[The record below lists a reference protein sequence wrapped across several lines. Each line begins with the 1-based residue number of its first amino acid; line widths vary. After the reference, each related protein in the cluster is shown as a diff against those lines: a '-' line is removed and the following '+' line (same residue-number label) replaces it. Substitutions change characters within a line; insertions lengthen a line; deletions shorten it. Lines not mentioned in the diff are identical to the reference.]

1 MSFEMPQ
8 FSLALPEIVLLSA
21 LCVVL
26 IIDLFV
32 SDEKRVITFWLSLA
46 SLAATF
52 AATLASEPVVRTL
65 TFSASYVSDPLAS
78 VLKMAATLC
87 LALVFIYSRDYL
99 MRNALRKGEFY
110 LLSLFGLLGIFV
122 MVSANSLLT
131 MYLGL
136 EMLSLSLYALVAFDR
151 NSRICA
157 EAAMK
162 YFVLGAIASGAFL
175 YGISL
180 IYGVAGTI
188 QFDQLSDA
196 IVQKGAD
203 DLGLWFGLA
212 FLIVGLVFKFGGV
225 PFHMWLPDVY
235 QGSRTP
241 VTIYLGSL
249 SKIASFALA
258 VRVLVDGLPALY
270 EQWHQMLMV
279 VAILSLALGN
289 IVAIAQTNIK
299 RMLAYSTIS
308 HVGFILL
315 GFFAGNA
322 EGYQAALFYTLTYV
336 FTAAGAFGMI
346 ALLSKRGHEAES
358 LSDFRGLNARSP
370 WYAAIM
376 SCFMLSMAGIPPW
389 VGFWAKLHVIEA
401 VLDAGRVAGG
411 SSQLFLFVALAMVLF
426 SVIGAFYYLRVLK
439 FMYFDE
445 PVDEADAPIDAGF
458 DARAVLSANGLA
470 VLAVGIAPGSLLALC
485 ALVIG

>member
-1 MSFEMPQ
+1 MP
-8 FSLALPEIVLLSA
+8 FVMPEFMLALPEIVLLGLISF
-21 LCVVL
+21 VL
-26 IIDLFV
+26 IADLFV
-32 SDEKRVITFWLSLA
+32 SDEKRVITFWLAMA
-46 SLAATF
+46 SLAV
-52 AATLASEPVVRTL
+52 TLVSVVVSQPDFKML
-65 TFSASYVSDPLAS
+65 TFSGSYVADPLAS
-78 VLKMAATLC
+78 VLKIAATIC

-99 MRNALRKGEFY
+99 MRNHLRKGEFY

-122 MVSANSLLT
+122 MISANSLLT
-131 MYLGL
+131 LYLGL
-136 EMLSLSLYALVAFDR
+136 ETLSLSLYALVAFDR
-151 NSRICA
+151 NSRVCA

-175 YGISL
+175 YGVSL
-180 IYGVAGTI
+180 IYGVTGTI
-188 QFDQLSDA
+188 QFDVLATAVVDT
-196 IVQKGAD
+196 GTD
-203 DLGLWFGLA
+203 DMALWFGLA
-212 FLIVGLVFKFGGV
+212 FLIVGMVFKFGGV

-235 QGSRTP
+235 QGARTP

-249 SKIASFALA
+249 SKIASFALTA
-258 VRVLVDGLPALY
+258 RILIDGLPLLY

-315 GFFAGNA
+315 GFFAGSS

-346 ALLSKRGHEAES
+346 VLLSRVGHEADQ
-358 LSDFRGLNARSP
+358 LDDFRGLNARSP
-370 WYAAIM
+370 WMAAMM
-376 SCFMLSMAGIPPW
+376 SCFMLGMAGIPPW

-401 VLDAGRVAGG
+401 VLDAGRVAGD
-411 SSQLFLFVALAMVLF
+411 SATLFLAVAIIMVLF
-426 SVIGAFYYLRVLK
+426 SVVGAYYYLRVLK

-445 PVDEADAPIDAGF
+445 PKDAEAIEASF
-458 DARAVLSANGLA
+458 DMRAALSVNGLA
-470 VLAVGIAPGSLLALC
+470 VLGLGIAPGGLLALC